1 MNKGNWFVV
10 ALGITALVIF
20 SSKKVL
26 SAEEDVTKES
36 IMDRIISGLR
46 GDKEEEVVEVPETRV
61 YDYGSIELPEPV
73 IGIPGRAYGQSSP
86 EPSVTPIASI
96 GQNSCGRIIGGY

>member
-1 MNKGNWFVV
+1 MNKGNWFIF
-10 ALGITALVIF
+10 AIGITALVVW
-20 SSKKVL
+20 SSRRVL

-46 GDKEEEVVEVPETRV
+46 GDKEEEVEVPETRI

-96 GQNSCGRIIGGY
+96 GQNSSGRIIGGY